1 MRILMLISQRSLHSK
16 RQIADEENEERK
28 YMRQFTSDELRRTW
42 KQFYIERGH
51 VDVGAVSLVSDGSTG
66 VLFNVAGMQPLMP
79 YLLGQKHPLGTRL
92 CNVQGCV
99 RTNDI
104 DSVGDKS
111 HVTFFEMMGSWSL
124 GDYFKKER
132 CQWSFELLTQVFG
145 FDADHLAATVFA
157 GDENAP
163 RDEEGAQYRIASG
176 FKKENIY
183 YLPAEDN
190 WWGLEYGPC
199 GPDSEMFYVADRPD
213 CGPNC
218 GPGCHCGKYTE
229 LGNDVFMQYEKHHDG
244 SLTPLKQKNV
254 DTGWGLERILAFLNG
269 TRDVYQIDLFAPVIA
284 YIEKASGTKYEQ
296 DEKLTRSM
304 RILADHIRTSV
315 MLIGDEA
322 KLLPSNAGAG
332 YVLRR
337 LIRRAVRHGRVLNL
351 NAENLLKIAE
361 IYIDDIY
368 AESYPL
374 LKENKEFVITELQ
387 KEINRF
393 ESTVENGMK
402 EFRKILEQKKKAGN
416 TEIDGKS
423 AFYLY
428 DTFGFPIELTV
439 ELAQEEGLQV
449 DENGFAEAMEEQ
461 KQKARDNQNFS
472 AKLAVENAGLYESLD
487 ASVVSEFVGYD
498 TLTAESSIAAMNTG
512 SEWKDSLLEGEEGT
526 IITLQT
532 PFYATMGG
540 QKGDF
545 GVIRTGQ
552 GVFDVQDT
560 IKLPG
565 GRIGHIGKVVSGV
578 MNKGENASLSVSAL
592 NRGNTC
598 KNHTATHLL
607 QEALRE
613 VLGDHVEQSGSY
625 QDGERTRFDF
635 SHGQAMTAEEIRKV
649 EEIVN
654 DKIAEDLIV
663 ETKIM
668 SLDEAKKTGAMAL
681 FGEKYGD
688 TVRVVMI
695 GDFSKEL
702 CGGTHVGHTGEIASF
717 KILSESGVAAG
728 IRRIEAITGRNVTA
742 YYQDMEEKLNVVA
755 RTLKTSPAS
764 LVERA
769 EHLMAEMKALQSENE
784 SLKSKAAKDALGDVS
799 NQVKEIKDVKFLSA
813 SVVGVDMNGL
823 RDLGDQLKT
832 KIGEGVIV
840 LISDCDGKVNMVAM
854 ATEEAISKGAHA
866 GNLIKGIAALVGGG
880 GGGRPNMAQAG
891 GKNPAGIDAAIA
903 EASKVL
909 ESQLG

>member
-1 MRILMLISQRSLHSK
+1 
-16 RQIADEENEERK
+16 
-28 YMRQFTSDELRRTW
+28 MRQFTSDELRKTW
-42 KQFYIERGH
+42 KQFYIDRGH

-66 VLFNVAGMQPLMP
+66 VMFNVAGMQPLMP

-199 GPDSEMFYVADRPD
+199 GPDSEMFYVADHPD
-213 CGPNC
+213 CGPDC

-244 SLTPLKQKNV
+244 HLTPLKQKNV

-269 TRDVYQIDLFAPVIA
+269 TRDVYRVDLFAPVIA
-284 YIEKASGTKYEQ
+284 YIEKVSGTKYEE

-322 KLLPSNAGAG
+322 KLLPSNVGAG

-337 LIRRAVRHGRVLNL
+337 LIRRAVRHGRMLNL
-351 NAENLLKIAE
+351 KTEDLLTIAQM
-361 IYIDDIY
+361 YIDDIY

-374 LKENKEFVITELQ
+374 LVKNKEFVLSELK
-387 KEINRF
+387 KEIDRF
-393 ESTVENGMK
+393 ESTLENGMK
-402 EFRKILEQKKKAGN
+402 EFKKILEQKKEEKSV
-416 TEIDGKS
+416 EIDGKS

-428 DTFGFPIELTV
+428 DTFGFPLELTV
-439 ELAQEEGLQV
+439 ELAQEEGLKV
-449 DENGFAEAMEEQ
+449 DEEGFARAMEEQ
-461 KQKARDNQNFS
+461 KQKARDNQSFS
-472 AKLAVENAGLYESLD
+472 ARLSTDTALYDELDESL
-487 ASVVSEFVGYD
+487 VSEFTGYD
-498 TLTAESSIAAMNTG
+498 TLQAESSVAAIASDG
-512 SEWKDSLLEGEEGT
+512 KWQDVLSEGQEGT
-526 IITLQT
+526 IITVKT

-545 GVIRTGQ
+545 GVIKTADGTFE
-552 GVFDVQDT
+552 VIDT
-560 IKLPG
+560 VKVPG
-565 GRIGHIGKVVSGV
+565 GRIGHIGKVVSGTI
-578 MNKGENASLSVSAL
+578 KKDAKADLSVSSL

-635 SHGQAMTAEEIRKV
+635 SHGQAMTTEELKKV

-654 DKIAEDLIV
+654 AKIAEDLPV
-663 ETKIM
+663 ETKVM
-668 SLDEAKKTGAMAL
+668 SLEEAKKTGAMAL

-695 GDFSKEL
+695 GDFSREL

-728 IRRIEAITGRNVTA
+728 VRRIEAITGNNVTA
-742 YYQDMEEKLNVVA
+742 YYQEMEERLNAVA
-755 RTLKTSPAS
+755 RVLKTSPAT
-764 LVERA
+764 LLDRA
-769 EHLMAEMKALQSENE
+769 EHLMAEMKVLQSENE
-784 SLKSKAAKDALGDVS
+784 SLKSKAAKDALGDVM
-799 NQVKEIKDVKFLSA
+799 NQVKEVKGVKLLAA
-813 SVVGVDMNGL
+813 SVGGVDMNGL
-823 RDLGDQLKT
+823 RDLGDQLKA

-854 ATEEAISKGAHA
+854 ATQGAMDKGAHA

-891 GKNPAGIDAAIA
+891 GKNPAGIPDAIA
-903 EASKVL
+903 KCEEVL
-909 ESQLG
+909 AAQV

>member
-1 MRILMLISQRSLHSK
+1 
-16 RQIADEENEERK
+16 
-28 YMRQFTSDELRRTW
+28 MRQFTSDELRKAW
-42 KQFYIERGH
+42 KQFYIDRGH

-66 VLFNVAGMQPLMP
+66 VMFNVAGMQPLMP

-163 RDEEGAQYRIASG
+163 RDEEGAHYRIASG
-176 FKKENIY
+176 FKKENVY
-183 YLPAEDN
+183 YLPADDN

-199 GPDSEMFYVADRPD
+199 GPDSEMFYIADRPD

-218 GPGCHCGKYTE
+218 GPGCDCGKYTE

-244 SLTPLKQKNV
+244 HLTPLKQKNV

-269 TRDVYQIDLFAPVIA
+269 TRDVYQTDLFAPVIA
-284 YIEKASGTKYEQ
+284 YIEEASGVKYNA

-304 RILADHIRTSV
+304 RILADHLRTSV

-322 KLLPSNAGAG
+322 KLLPSNTGAG
-332 YVLRR
+332 YILRR
-337 LIRRAVRHGRVLNL
+337 LIRRAVRHGRMLNL
-351 NAENLLKIAE
+351 KTEDLLTIAQM
-361 IYIDDIY
+361 YIDDIY

-374 LKENKEFVITELQ
+374 LVKNKEFVLSELK
-387 KEINRF
+387 KEIDRF
-393 ESTVENGMK
+393 ESTLENGMK
-402 EFRKILEQKKKAGN
+402 EFKKILEQKKEEKSV
-416 TEIDGKS
+416 EIDGKS

-428 DTFGFPIELTV
+428 DTFGFPLELTV
-439 ELAQEEGLQV
+439 ELAQEEGLKV
-449 DENGFAEAMEEQ
+449 DEEGFARAMEEQ
-461 KQKARDNQNFS
+461 KQKARDNQSFS
-472 AKLAVENAGLYESLD
+472 ARLSTDTALYDELDESL
-487 ASVVSEFVGYD
+487 VSEFTGYD
-498 TLTAESSIAAMNTG
+498 TLQAESSVAAIASDG
-512 SEWKDSLLEGEEGT
+512 KWQDVLSEGQEGT
-526 IITLQT
+526 IITVKT

-545 GVIRTGQ
+545 GVIKTADGTFE
-552 GVFDVQDT
+552 VIDT
-560 IKLPG
+560 VKVPG
-565 GRIGHIGKVVSGV
+565 GRIGHIGKVVSGTI
-578 MNKGENASLSVSAL
+578 KKDAKADLSVSSL

-635 SHGQAMTAEEIRKV
+635 SHGQAMTTEELKKV

-654 DKIAEDLIV
+654 AKIAEDLPV
-663 ETKIM
+663 ETKVM
-668 SLDEAKKTGAMAL
+668 SLEEAKKTGAMAL

-695 GDFSKEL
+695 GDFSREL

-728 IRRIEAITGRNVTA
+728 VRRIEAITGNNVTA
-742 YYQDMEEKLNVVA
+742 YYQEMEERLNAVA
-755 RTLKTSPAS
+755 RVLKTSPAT
-764 LVERA
+764 LLDRA
-769 EHLMAEMKALQSENE
+769 EHLMAEMKVLQSENE
-784 SLKSKAAKDALGDVS
+784 SLKSKAAKDALGDVM
-799 NQVKEIKDVKFLSA
+799 NQVKEVKGVKLLAA
-813 SVVGVDMNGL
+813 SVAGVDMNGL
-823 RDLGDQLKT
+823 RDLGDQLKA

-854 ATEEAISKGAHA
+854 ATQGAMDKGAHA

-891 GKNPAGIDAAIA
+891 GKNPAGIPDAIA
-903 EASKVL
+903 KCEEVL
-909 ESQLG
+909 AAQV

>member
-1 MRILMLISQRSLHSK
+1 
-16 RQIADEENEERK
+16 
-28 YMRQFTSDELRRTW
+28 MRQFTSDELRKTW
-42 KQFYIERGH
+42 KQFYIDRGH

-66 VLFNVAGMQPLMP
+66 VMFNVAGMQPLMP

-132 CQWSFELLTQVFG
+132 CQWSFELLTQVLG

-213 CGPNC
+213 CGPDC

-244 SLTPLKQKNV
+244 HLTPLKQKNV

-269 TRDVYQIDLFAPVIA
+269 TRDVYRVDLFAPVIA
-284 YIEKASGTKYEQ
+284 YIEKVSGTKYEE

-322 KLLPSNAGAG
+322 KLLPSNVGAG

-337 LIRRAVRHGRVLNL
+337 LIRRAVRHGRMLNL
-351 NAENLLKIAE
+351 KTEDLLTIAQM
-361 IYIDDIY
+361 YIDDIY

-374 LKENKEFVITELQ
+374 LVKNKEFVLSELK
-387 KEINRF
+387 KEIDRF
-393 ESTVENGMK
+393 ESTLENGMK
-402 EFRKILEQKKKAGN
+402 EFKKILEQKKEEKSV
-416 TEIDGKS
+416 EIDGKS

-428 DTFGFPIELTV
+428 DTFGFPLELTV
-439 ELAQEEGLQV
+439 ELAQEEGLKV
-449 DENGFAEAMEEQ
+449 DEEGFARAMEEQ
-461 KQKARDNQNFS
+461 KQKARDNQSFS
-472 AKLAVENAGLYESLD
+472 ARLSTDTALYDELDESL
-487 ASVVSEFVGYD
+487 VSEFTGYD
-498 TLTAESSIAAMNTG
+498 TLQAESSVAAIASDG
-512 SEWKDSLLEGEEGT
+512 KWQDVLSEGQEGT
-526 IITLQT
+526 IITVKT

-545 GVIRTGQ
+545 GVIKTADGTFE
-552 GVFDVQDT
+552 VIDT
-560 IKLPG
+560 VKVPG
-565 GRIGHIGKVVSGV
+565 GRIGHIGKVVSGTI
-578 MNKGENASLSVSAL
+578 KKDARADLSVSSL

-635 SHGQAMTAEEIRKV
+635 SHGQAMTTEELKKV
-649 EEIVN
+649 EKIVN
-654 DKIAEDLIV
+654 AKIAEDLPV
-663 ETKIM
+663 ETKVM
-668 SLDEAKKTGAMAL
+668 SLEEAKKTGAMAL

-695 GDFSKEL
+695 GDFSREL

-728 IRRIEAITGRNVTA
+728 VRRIEAITGNNVTA
-742 YYQDMEEKLNVVA
+742 YYQEMEERLNAVA
-755 RTLKTSPAS
+755 RVLKTSPAT
-764 LVERA
+764 LLDRA
-769 EHLMAEMKALQSENE
+769 EHLMAEMKVLQSENE
-784 SLKSKAAKDALGDVS
+784 SLKSKAAKDALGDVM
-799 NQVKEIKDVKFLSA
+799 NQVKEVKGVKLLAA
-813 SVVGVDMNGL
+813 SVAGVDMNGL
-823 RDLGDQLKT
+823 RDLGDQLKA

-854 ATEEAISKGAHA
+854 ATQGAMDKGAHA

-891 GKNPAGIDAAIA
+891 GKNPAGIPDAIA
-903 EASKVL
+903 KCEEVL
-909 ESQLG
+909 AAQV